1 MLTYNFAHAHI
12 TSEICIYMR
21 GNTASVSHFS
31 IMYFADYMGL
41 YRLPRDMSSYDVG
54 IRYNSS
60 FKQPLLA
67 LHNNSNDRH
76 SLFETK
82 LHLNKKGECD
92 YKIYFKNNTTLR
104 CEVMIFIYHHNI
116 SEKYFGYPN
125 NHFIASPD
133 YPYYVGKEHSLE
145 KSYTF
150 VQNCVIDENRIVDFN
165 SHVTVLVYPEIPN
178 MLWHYKFG
186 FRRSNILYTYKFRLK
201 CQQDIDTNKYI
212 FISE

>member
-1 MLTYNFAHAHI
+1 
-12 TSEICIYMR
+12 MR
-21 GNTASVSHFS
+21 GNATSTLHFS
-31 IMYFADYMGL
+31 IMYFADYMTS

-67 LHNNSNDRH
+67 LHDNNNKH
-76 SLFETK
+76 SSFETN
-82 LHLNKKGECD
+82 LHLNRKGECD

-104 CEVMIFIYHHNI
+104 CEIMIFICHYDTC
-116 SEKYFGYPN
+116 EKYFGYPN
-125 NHFIASPD
+125 NHFIAGPD
-133 YPYYVGKEHSLE
+133 CPYYIGNGQSLE

-150 VQNCVIDENRIVDFN
+150 VQNYVIDENRIVDFN

-178 MLWHYKFG
+178 MMWHYKFG
-186 FRRSNILYTYKFRLK
+186 FRRSNTLYTYKFRLK

-212 FISE
+212 FINNCDIRD